1 VPAVKIGEGLRNEMR
16 RRRMRLGLTQTQ
28 LGEADHIG
36 RRISYETVNR
46 IENGRSTFAR
56 ANNLAVLALRLK
68 MVPGDVEEL
77 DEGYPQIA
85 HVMAHIA
92 RQAGPPDLFS
102 WDAFHAGEA

>member
-1 VPAVKIGEGLRNEMR
+1 VPAVKIGSELRSELR
-16 RRRMRLGLTQTQ
+16 RRRARLGLTQTQ
-28 LGEADHIG
+28 LGEADHMG

-68 MVPGDVEEL
+68 MVPTDLEGL

-85 HVMAHIA
+85 HVMTHIA
-92 RQAGPPDLFS
+92 RQVGPPDLFS
-102 WDAFHAGEA
+102 WDAFHAGES